1 MSEQNHLKTPIH
13 KLTESELAVLEAE
26 CRSDLRQNEQDIR
39 LGVGAALS
47 SADVDELELKL
58 DAIGEERQRRADLSS
73 KTDMIERWADTRD
86 HRHGLESF
94 LEWLVQVE
102 KTTKLNDLHTDHILD
117 QYFGIDQRQL
127 DKERTALLEAHGQQ

>member
-1 MSEQNHLKTPIH
+1 MTELDLINTPIH

-47 SADVDELELKL
+47 SSDVDELELKL

-86 HRHGLESF
+86 HRHGLEEF
-94 LEWLVQVE
+94 LTWLVRVE
-102 KTTKLNDLHTDHILD
+102 NATKLNDLHTDHILD
-117 QYFGIDQRQL
+117 QYFGVDQRQL
-127 DKERTALLEAHGQQ
+127 DKERTALLESCDPG